1 MHLGPAKCSDLK
13 PMECERNSL
22 ESLECQRKFVG
33 QEVHLENGDRLA
45 LYQRIRRTPC
55 TVKDLGLFKLIL
67 AKVFHG
73 SHG

>member
-1 MHLGPAKCSDLK
+1 
-13 PMECERNSL
+13 MECERNSL
-22 ESLECQRKFVG
+22 EFQRKFVG

-45 LYQRIRRTPC
+45 VYQRIRHTAC

-73 SHG
+73 NP